1 MWDGVPW
8 FVEGTATSEE
18 TLRLVVAAAAGGGE
32 GIVAPAD
39 LVVRALEVPGSAVQV
54 GTGAMIAARARSGA
68 GGQAYAARL
77 PTADLADIE
86 PTTADGPRSDLI
98 IARVEDPYGGET
110 WPLPEDPA
118 VGPYVFTRVIPDVP
132 PGTTSVQDVDASSTA
147 VTLARVDV
155 PASTAVI
162 TQGMITDLR
171 RLARPRVQT
180 VRRYL
185 HGVWST
191 PDDVGPITDVWE
203 DFPLGARWEEPAPAW
218 ATHVTVHAYLT
229 GVLHPD
235 ATEALVRLRVSAGE
249 QLGDSF
255 PLTSQHPGRHAA
267 VCGHTFALAPAERG
281 TVLPVA
287 VQGIGTEG
295 AAGLLRAD
303 AGTVLAVEITY
314 HQAPVTA

>member
-39 LVVRALEVPGSAVQV
+39 LVVAALEVPGSSVQV
-54 GTGAMIAARARSGA
+54 GTGAMIASRPRSGA

-77 PTADLADIE
+77 PTPDLADIE
-86 PTTADGPRSDLI
+86 PTSADGPRSDLV
-98 IARVEDPYGGET
+98 IARIEDPYGGEM

-118 VGPYVFTRVIPDVP
+118 VGPYVHTRVISDVP
-132 PGTTSVQDVDASSTA
+132 PGAASIQDVDASSTA
-147 VTLARVDV
+147 VTLARIDV
-155 PASTAVI
+155 PASTSVI

-171 RLARPRVQT
+171 RLARPRSHT

-185 HGVWST
+185 HSVWPA
-191 PDDVGPITDVWE
+191 PDDLGPIVDAWE
-203 DFPLGARWEEPAPAW
+203 DFPLGARWQESAPAW
-218 ATHVTVHAYLT
+218 ATHVSVHAYLT
-229 GVLHPD
+229 GLLHPD
-235 ATEALVRLRVSAGE
+235 TAEASVRLRVTVGE
-249 QLGDSF
+249 QHGDSF
-255 PLTSQHPGRHAA
+255 PLTSQHIGRHGG
-267 VCGHTFALAPAERG
+267 VCGQTFMLTPAERG

-295 AAGLLRAD
+295 KSGVLRAD
-303 AGTVLAVEITY
+303 DGTVLTVEITY
-314 HQAPVTA
+314 SQAPVIA

>member
-1 MWDGVPW
+1 MWDGIPW

-39 LVVRALEVPGSAVQV
+39 LVVAALEVPGSSVQV
-54 GTGAMIAARARSGA
+54 GTGAMIASRPGAGA

-77 PTADLADIE
+77 PTPDLADIE
-86 PTTADGPRSDLI
+86 PTSADGPRSDLV
-98 IARVEDPYGGET
+98 IARIEDPYGGET

-118 VGPYVFTRVIPDVP
+118 VGPYVHTRVISDVP
-132 PGTTSVQDVDASSTA
+132 PGTTSLQDVDASSTA

-155 PASTAVI
+155 PASTSVI

-171 RLARPRVQT
+171 HLARPRSQT

-185 HGVWST
+185 HSVWPT
-191 PDDVGPITDVWE
+191 PDDVGPIADAWE
-203 DFPLGARWEEPAPAW
+203 DFPLGARWQETTPTW
-218 ATHVTVHAYLT
+218 ATHVTVHAHLT
-229 GVLHPD
+229 GLLHPD
-235 ATEALVRLRVSAGE
+235 ATEASVRLRVTVGE
-249 QLGDSF
+249 RHGDSF
-255 PLTSQHPGRHAA
+255 PLSSQHSGRHSG
-267 VCGHTFALAPAERG
+267 VCGQTFALTPAERG

-295 AAGLLRAD
+295 KPGVLRAD
-303 AGTVLAVEITY
+303 DSTVLTVEITY
-314 HQAPVTA
+314 SQAPVIA